1 MRQARQR
8 PTICTYGDG
17 RQVRDWLYV
26 EDHGVAIDR
35 ILGADVS
42 GCTFNGSYRGW
53 IERQYGA

>member
-1 MRQARQR
+1 
-8 PTICTYGDG
+8 
-17 RQVRDWLYV
+17 V